1 MNQVNKAIANIK
13 EMMNAKRLDYLLLDQ
28 VVRTNWPGDD
38 RPYNIREIEFDRE
51 KDILYAHQRWD
62 QEQTCFQVDHFDD
75 DVVAQIEKEVERS
88 MSMLKW
94 FRVHYE
100 GTALVQA
107 TNPSNVSKTVKYHY
121 PDLCNSSITIKGNP
135 DEVDN

>member
-62 QEQTCFQVDHFDD
+62 QEQTCFRVEQFDNQV
-75 DVVAQIEKEVERS
+75 VSQIEKEIERS
-88 MSMLKW
+88 IGMLKRY
-94 FRVHYE
+94 RVHYE
-100 GTALVQA
+100 GSAMVLA

-121 PDLCNSSITIKGNP
+121 ADLCNSSIRMQGDP
-135 DEVDN
+135 EEVDN